1 MWLGV
6 TVAIPEPYRSALAK
20 ARANSG
26 DPLAGTIPP
35 HVTLVPP
42 TEVDGELLPDVQ
54 LALERVAAR
63 YPAFTMS
70 LTGTGTF
77 RPVSPVVYVALQRG
91 WDDCVALQEQIND
104 GVLAQVLQFP
114 YHPHVTIAHHL
125 EDAQLDRAQEEMKGF
140 RGEFTVSAIDLF
152 EHEGEMW
159 RKVQSFHL
167 QG

>member
-6 TVAIPEPYRSALAK
+6 TVAIPEPYRSALAT

-26 DPLAGTIPP
+26 DPLAETIPP
-35 HVTLVPP
+35 HVTLAPP

-54 LALERVAAR
+54 LALERVAAG
-63 YPAFTMS
+63 YAPFTMS

-77 RPVSPVVYVALQRG
+77 RPVSPVVYVALRRG
-91 WDDCVALQEQIND
+91 WDECTALQERIND
-104 GVLAQVLQFP
+104 GVLAQELQFP
-114 YHPHVTIAHHL
+114 FHPHVTIAHHL
-125 EDAQLDRAQEEMKGF
+125 EDARLDRAQEEMKGF
-140 RGEFTVSAIDLF
+140 RAEFTVSAIDLF
-152 EHEGEMW
+152 EHEGQMW